1 MIPRPVFR
9 FFVSVL
15 LLGFAALPALRAHG
29 PGEEMADAAQHWL
42 ASLTTEQ
49 RVVGRFD
56 LAAEE
61 RQNWNFVPLVRRGL
75 TFKAM
80 NPAQRLLAH
89 ALLASGL
96 SARGLVKADTIM
108 SLEGVLRELEN
119 GGVQVRDEELYYVT
133 IFGTPAE
140 TGTWGW
146 RVEGHHLSVNFT
158 IINGHE
164 ISATPSFLG
173 SNPAEVRSGPRQGLR
188 VLADEEDLGRALVRS
203 LTEAQR
209 RTAVFQ
215 AQAPNEIITGNQ
227 RKVTALTPVGI
238 AWPDLTAPQQAA
250 LLDLIREYLERARSE
265 VARADLARITAAGV
279 EKIRFGWAGSIEPRQ
294 AHYYRVQGPTFL
306 LEYDN
311 TQNGANHIH
320 AAWRDFERDFG
331 EDLLRAHY
339 DHTPH
344 PTATPPAAP
353 VTAPAARP

>member
-1 MIPRPVFR
+1 M
-9 FFVSVL
+9 
-15 LLGFAALPALRAHG
+15 
-29 PGEEMADAAQHWL
+29 
-42 ASLTTEQ
+42 
-49 RVVGRFD
+49 
-56 LAAEE
+56 
-61 RQNWNFVPLVRRGL
+61 
-75 TFKAM
+75 
-80 NPAQRLLAH
+80 
-89 ALLASGL
+89 
-96 SARGLVKADTIM
+96 
-108 SLEGVLRELEN
+108 
-119 GGVQVRDEELYYVT
+119 
-133 IFGTPAE
+133 
-140 TGTWGW
+140 
-146 RVEGHHLSVNFT
+146 
-158 IINGHE
+158 
-164 ISATPSFLG
+164 
-173 SNPAEVRSGPRQGLR
+173 RSGPRQGLR